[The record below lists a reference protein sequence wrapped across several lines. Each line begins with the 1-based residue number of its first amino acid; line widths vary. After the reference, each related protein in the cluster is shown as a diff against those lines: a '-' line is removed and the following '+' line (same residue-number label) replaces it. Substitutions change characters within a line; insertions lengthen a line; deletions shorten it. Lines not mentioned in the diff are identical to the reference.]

1 MKRTVWA
8 GVVFC
13 AQGGRIEDLLAA
25 AAANAIKLRA
35 VRPCPGGFTARCAAG
50 RYRALSRLASRY
62 RVRLRVQRRTGL
74 YFPLRPLL
82 RRGGLW
88 LGLAAAG
95 ALLLGSS
102 RMIWHI
108 EYVGLTRGGQ
118 ARAAA
123 ILRQMEI
130 REGAFAEGALL
141 TAGETALV
149 EQDAEISWASLNFTG
164 GRLTVETA
172 MADPV
177 PEIRPTRLTDITA
190 KAAGTIVAM
199 EVAAGQPAV
208 AVGQTVAAGQT
219 LITAYRLDREG
230 LPVMGS
236 AAGTVTARMQWSTSK
251 SQPLYYEAEVADGRV
266 WSRWTL
272 SAAGRSWTLP
282 CLHPDDGQPVR
293 MTQRHYGL
301 QLLGL
306 TLPVA
311 VEETV
316 MVPCESRTVQI
327 TESLALAKARL
338 AALRELAAAWP
349 DAAIETVQ
357 EQTAYEDGVLQYQVT
372 FRITADIC
380 Q

>member
-1 MKRTVWA
+1 MREMIWA
-8 GVVFC
+8 GVAFC

-25 AAANAIKLRA
+25 AAAGALKLRA
-35 VRPCPGGFTARCAAG
+35 VRPCPGGFTARCAAR
-50 RYRALSRLASRY
+50 RYRPLSRLARRY
-62 RVRLRVQRRTGL
+62 RVHLRVQRRTGL

-82 RRGGLW
+82 HRRGLW

-95 ALLLGSS
+95 ALLLGGS
-102 RMIWHI
+102 RLIWHI

-123 ILRQMEI
+123 ILRQLDI
-130 REGAFAEGALL
+130 REGAFARGALL

-149 EQDAEISWASLNFTG
+149 EQDAEIGWASLNFTG
-164 GRLTVETA
+164 GRLTVEAA

-177 PEIRPTRLTDITA
+177 PEIRPTRFTDITA
-190 KAAGTIVAM
+190 KAAGTVVAM
-199 EVAAGQPAV
+199 EVEAGQPAV
-208 AVGQTVAAGQT
+208 AVGQTVAMGQT

-236 AAGTVTARMQWSTSK
+236 AAGTVTARMQWTASK
-251 SQPLYYEAEVADGRV
+251 SQPLAYEAQVPTGQV
-266 WSRWTL
+266 QSRWTF

-282 CLHPDDGQPVR
+282 WPKTDAAQPAR
-293 MTQRHYGL
+293 TTLRHYGL
-301 QLLGL
+301 QLFGL
-306 TLPVA
+306 TLPAA

-316 MVPCESRTVQI
+316 ITPCENRTVQI

-338 AALRELAAAWP
+338 AALRDLAAAWP
-349 DAAIETVQ
+349 DAVIETVQ
-357 EQTAYEDGVLQYQVT
+357 EQTTCTDGTLQYQVT
-372 FRITADIC
+372 LQITADIC